1 MKPHFLVIGAAKCAT
16 TTIRSLLG
24 RHPDIFMVPDESHFF
39 TDDSV
44 FARGFDWYESLFAA
58 APSGA
63 IRGEGCNAYTMKE
76 ALPHTFGR
84 LTAYAPKLKL
94 LYAVREPFKRIES
107 FWIELRSQHPDYAHY
122 DFNKAVEINRDWLTD
137 PSNYLAQ
144 LEPYRRF
151 YGDDSIHVVF
161 YEDFR
166 ADPESVI
173 RGCFRFLGVD
183 PDVNVDA
190 STHWLNESEG
200 KTLASPIL
208 SHLRSIPLYRR
219 AVDRLPFTPRD
230 AIARK
235 LLYHKVRSRPEWNPE
250 TRAWVAQQLR
260 DDLRKFLVQYGKP
273 ADFWNLDALPETE
286 TATVNNA
293 DTAAATLNCTP
304 AQAVRPAPEG

>member
-1 MKPHFLVIGAAKCAT
+1 MTPHFLVIGAAKCAT

-24 RHPDIFMVPDESHFF
+24 RHPDIFMVPRESHFF

-58 APSGA
+58 AKSGA
-63 IRGEGCNAYTMKE
+63 ICGEGCNAYTMKE

-94 LYAVREPFKRIES
+94 LYAVREPFERIES
-107 FWIELRSQHPDYAHY
+107 FWMELRSQHPDYAHY
-122 DFNKAVEINRDWLTD
+122 DFNKAVEVNRDWLTD
-137 PSNYLAQ
+137 PSNYLSQ

-166 ADPESVI
+166 DNPEAVM
-173 RGCFRFLGVD
+173 RGCFRFLGVN
-183 PDVNVDA
+183 PDVNVEA

-200 KTLASPIL
+200 KSLASPIL

-219 AVDRLPFTPRD
+219 AIDRLPFTPRD

-235 LLYHKVRSRPEWNPE
+235 LFYRKIRNRPTWNPE
-250 TRAWVAQQLR
+250 ARARVAEILR
-260 DDLRKFLVQYGKP
+260 DDLQKFLVQYGKP
-273 ADFWNLDALPETE
+273 ADFWDLDGVPDNVTDAVPE
-286 TATVNNA
+286 NA
-293 DTAAATLNCTP
+293 
-304 AQAVRPAPEG
+304 